1 VLQLAVPGRLTGM
14 RTQEITQVDVITM
27 RPASRHHDIQMVI
40 DGIGRRCERFPARD
54 AQIPLMPPPG
64 RGQRLNRRTHG
75 CITGNH
81 HVKVDDR
88 LGVQPGDRG
97 TADML
102 GHMRHFGQR
111 GINPVT
117 QLPERARPPRI
128 VGHHYCRNIHNTIM
142 PQRASQQPSPHGEV
156 AKCRCSISTPAAL
169 RD

>member
-1 VLQLAVPGRLTGM
+1 VLQLAVPGCLTGM

-64 RGQRLNRRTHG
+64 RGQRLDRRTHG

-88 LGVQPGDRG
+88 LGVQAGDRSA
-97 TADML
+97 ADML
-102 GHMRHFGQR
+102 GHMRHSGQR
-111 GINPVT
+111 GINAVT
-117 QLPERARPPRI
+117 QLTEQTRPSRI
-128 VGHHYCRNIHNTIM
+128 VGHHHRRNVHTTIL
-142 PQRASQQPSPHGEV
+142 PQ
-156 AKCRCSISTPAAL
+156 
-169 RD
+169 